1 MKMNLKRIA
10 GAATLA
16 ATLVGG
22 GIVAAA
28 PANAACKAST
38 FCAFDGRSEGGD
50 LLVSSTYTGNG
61 TVDVA
66 DNRVASAR
74 NNTTRHLRPE
84 PQQRQDGLLLGRH
97 RGWLHHLI
105 YPSPPPRALTA
116 LGQSGHIP
124 LIKRGS
130 EDAET
135 CSSAGGDILD
145 ALYALGVFV
154 DRRSVRVR

>member
-74 NNTTRHLRPE
+74 NNTTR
-84 PQQRQDGLLLGRH
+84 GYCAVNSLG
-97 RGWLHHLI
+97 
-105 YPSPPPRALTA
+105 A
-116 LGQSGHIP
+116 GQNQILSRIQ
-124 LIKRGS
+124 
-130 EDAET
+130 
-135 CSSAGGDILD
+135 AGGAISDLSPNND
-145 ALYALGVFV
+145 KTDFFWVGTAGGCTT
-154 DRRSVRVR
+154 